1 MRNET
6 HCCTSKLISGGATSN
21 LTVDDDL
28 HCLESS
34 ITGRCLG
41 RSQRPVP
48 RRRQLQALVRPRWCE
63 TTG

>member
-21 LTVDDDL
+21 LTVDDL